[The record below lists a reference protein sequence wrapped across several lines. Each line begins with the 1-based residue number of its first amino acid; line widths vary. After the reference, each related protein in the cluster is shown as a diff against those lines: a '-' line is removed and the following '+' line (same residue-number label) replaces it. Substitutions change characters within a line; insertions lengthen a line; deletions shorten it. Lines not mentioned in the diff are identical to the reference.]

1 MHDKLHSWILCI
13 IIVTKLGIALQFD
26 LLKMGDDEIAKN
38 GREKLDQRLNKLQ
51 TEIIQALDFF
61 HHSAKFYQDEMQ
73 TSLNEVEYFNPEEF
87 LRAHIEI
94 RNKAILQV

>member
-1 MHDKLHSWILCI
+1 MLCI

-26 LLKMGDDEIAKN
+26 LLKMGDDEVAKH
-38 GREKLDQRLNKLQ
+38 GREKLDQRLNELQ
-51 TEIIQALDFF
+51 TEIIQALDFYN
-61 HHSAKFYQDEMQ
+61 HSTKFYNDEMH

-87 LRAHIEI
+87 LRNHIKI